1 MRYLGVVGAL
11 ALLALTMPA
20 RGAEEI
26 VVKMHM
32 IGPDGIGKEI
42 GEIIVED
49 GDDGLTFE
57 PRLSGLTPG
66 MHGMHI
72 HENPDCGS
80 SMKDGVKVA
89 GLAAG
94 GHWDP
99 KKASKHLGPKG
110 AGHAGDLPALKV
122 LANGTSTIDELVTA
136 PNLLQD
142 MVSKRAIIIHA
153 GGDNYKDE
161 PAPLGGGG
169 ARIACGIIP

>member
-49 GDDGLTFE
+49 GVDGLTFE

-66 MHGMHI
+66 MHGM
-72 HENPDCGS
+72 PDCGS
-80 SMKDGVKVA
+80 GMKDGVKVA

-94 GHWDP
+94 GH
-99 KKASKHLGPKG
+99 
-110 AGHAGDLPALKV
+110 
-122 LANGTSTIDELVTA
+122 
-136 PNLLQD
+136 
-142 MVSKRAIIIHA
+142 
-153 GGDNYKDE
+153 
-161 PAPLGGGG
+161 
-169 ARIACGIIP
+169 